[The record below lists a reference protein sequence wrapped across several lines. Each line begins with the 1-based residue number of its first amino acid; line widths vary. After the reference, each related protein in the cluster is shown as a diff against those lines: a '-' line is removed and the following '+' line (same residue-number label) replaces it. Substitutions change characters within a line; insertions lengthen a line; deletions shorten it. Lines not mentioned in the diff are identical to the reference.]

1 MTFATLRIDLR
12 VVLCASPKDRHR
24 QMRSI
29 LETIH
34 THFNVAVAEG
44 EEPHAHDQAVLF
56 AAAVARTRREALE
69 ILERVADAV
78 SAHPRAE
85 VLHVAISEA

>member
-12 VVLCASPKDRHR
+12 VVPCASPRDRHR
-24 QMRSI
+24 QMRAI

-34 THFNVAVAEG
+34 KHFNVGVAEG
-44 EEPHAHDQAVLF
+44 EPPAAPDRAVLC
-56 AAAVARTRREALE
+56 AAAVARTRREARE
-69 ILERVADAV
+69 VLERVAEAV

-85 VLHVAISEA
+85 VLHVAIHEV